1 MRLEKLEIE
10 GFRSLYSVRW
20 EPGPM
25 NVWIGPNAGGKSNFL
40 DALELLRAA
49 ATGEFRDAVF
59 ARGGMIPL
67 LWDGRAER
75 IRFSLT
81 TDGNLTYSLS
91 IRPLGPTSE
100 FRVTEESVRRG
111 SEELLTRDWADMA
124 EAAEPGETILAT
136 RFGPDDPEEPRR
148 LQQWL
153 RRWEVHYDLRTDR
166 KADVRRSAP
175 VRRETRLSRDGGNLV
190 QVLHTLYTTNEEFE
204 RRLDDALAAAFP
216 DDYVKLKFAPLEEGR
231 IELRL
236 RWKHSARPPA
246 AADLSDGTL
255 RFLMLAAILANPE
268 PAPLIA
274 IDEPETG
281 LHPRMLAIVAEL
293 AEEAA
298 SKSQVI
304 LATHSPEL
312 LDAFHEEPPAVT
324 VFRWEKDRTVLST
337 LAGVDLKRWVEDYS
351 LGKFAF
357 SGEAEALS

>member
-1 MRLEKLEIE
+1 MKLEKLEIE
-10 GFRSLYSVRW
+10 GFRSLHSVRW
-20 EPGPM
+20 EPGPV

-67 LWDGRAER
+67 LWNGEAQR
-75 IRFSLT
+75 IRFSLA
-81 TDGNLTYSLS
+81 TDENLAYSLS
-91 IRPLGPTSE
+91 IEPLGGTSD
-100 FRVTEESVRRG
+100 FRVVDESVHTRCR
-111 SEELLTRDWADMA
+111 ELLNRERVAGAKVTS
-124 EAAEPGETILAT
+124 PGETILAT

-166 KADVRRSAP
+166 KADVRRSVVA
-175 VRRETRLSRDGGNLV
+175 RHETHLSRDGGNLV

-204 RRLDDALAAAFP
+204 RRLDDAMAAAFP
-216 DDYVKLKFAPLEEGR
+216 DEYVKLKFAPLEEGR

-236 RWKHSARPPA
+236 RWKHVARPPA

-337 LAGVDLKRWVEDYS
+337 LAGKDLKRWVEDYS

>member
-1 MRLEKLEIE
+1 L
-10 GFRSLYSVRW
+10 
-20 EPGPM
+20 
-25 NVWIGPNAGGKSNFL
+25 
-40 DALELLRAA
+40 
-49 ATGEFRDAVF
+49 
-59 ARGGMIPL
+59 
-67 LWDGRAER
+67 
-75 IRFSLT
+75 
-81 TDGNLTYSLS
+81 
-91 IRPLGPTSE
+91 
-100 FRVTEESVRRG
+100 
-111 SEELLTRDWADMA
+111 
-124 EAAEPGETILAT
+124 ILA
-136 RFGPDDPEEPRR
+136 RIAEIADEAVGIDLSEGMAQRARDRGLDVRIGSVCE
-148 LQQWL
+148 QWL

-166 KADVRRSAP
+166 KADVRRSVPA
-175 VRRETRLSRDGGNLV
+175 RHEKRLSRDGANLI
-190 QVLHTLYTTNEEFE
+190 QVLHTLYMTNEEFE
-204 RRLDDALAAAFP
+204 RRLDDAMAAAFP

-236 RWKHSARPPA
+236 RWKHVARPPA